1 MGKNSVSAS
10 LGQAMPASPNAGSGD
25 EAPTDYET
33 KDHMDT
39 LMKAHE
45 IMNNPTKLK
54 AVHALAGRHQGAIKS
69 IQDIKNYSQNKFGP
83 KKPSVGALKNDN
95 QNEDETADQQNNSY

>member
-1 MGKNSVSAS
+1 MSKKATGAS
-10 LGQAMPASPNAGSGD
+10 LGQALPSAPNAGNAD
-25 EAPTDYET
+25 EGPSEWET
-33 KDHMDT
+33 KDHMNT

-69 IQDIKNYSQNKFGP
+69 IQDIKNYSQSKFGP
-83 KKPSVGALKNDN
+83 KKPSVGALKNDVED
-95 QNEDETADQQNNSY
+95 EDETADQQNNSY